1 MINTISLSDEDFEIN
16 KDLLRKDFYSQVN
29 KEKKDC
35 TVPKVIRVIHQ
46 EEFYSYLRQ
55 EKKTIKFWIRFELF
69 KQEEYPDYPFKSD
82 ISSEEEADELIKMF
96 EEPHNQIIS
105 KDINNL
111 EAFKTRNYYP
121 RPTFPD
127 MQFEERNQY
136 TQASYTSGT
145 IYEWNIDGMTEYNI
159 LTKLQEMTMVSTA
172 YKLNNRLPDHA
183 VAQTIV
189 AGFTGQLKGWW
200 DNYLTFDYR
209 NKHEVVKDE
218 DGQYIED
225 AVATLIYSI
234 SKHFIGDPAKIKDK
248 TADLLTNL
256 KCPKLH
262 DFRWYKEVFLTKVML
277 RSDCNQ
283 SFWKEK
289 FISGLPKLFSER
301 IRIKIRNKDNG
312 PILMITEGIKLCND
326 FKLKQQMKNEQKIY
340 KNEFGSFCSRF
351 SFTQKETMP
360 PLSKNQV
367 GSLAKIRSQQSNA
380 SNGAQFGVETK
391 KLQPLQANHSDDSAA
406 FLYSRVYFLLKLPDI
421 YHEKEAGNLKV
432 EANRSLRR

>member
-1 MINTISLSDEDFEIN
+1 MVKDNITVSIQPHKQINMV
-16 KDLLRKDFYSQVN
+16 KG
-29 KEKKDC
+29 
-35 TVPKVIRVIHQ
+35 
-46 EEFYSYLRQ
+46 
-55 EKKTIKFWIRFELF
+55 
-69 KQEEYPDYPFKSD
+69 D

-96 EEPHNQIIS
+96 EEPHNQIVLS
-105 KDINNL
+105 NINNL
-111 EAFKTRNYYP
+111 ETFKTRNYYP

-136 TQASYTSGT
+136 TQASYTNGT

-189 AGFTGQLKGWW
+189 AGFIGQLKGWW
-200 DNYLTFDYR
+200 DNYLTFEDRNGILKAYR
-209 NKHEVVKDE
+209 INEKNEVVKDE
-218 DGQYIED
+218 DGHDIED

-289 FISGLPKLFSER
+289 FISGLPRLFSER
-301 IRIKIRNKDNG
+301 IRIKIRERFNG
-312 PILMITEGIKLCND
+312 QISYDKLTYGEIISIVTAEGIKLCND
-326 FKLKQQMKNEQKIY
+326 FKLKQQMKNE
-340 KNEFGSFCSRF
+340 
-351 SFTQKETMP
+351 
-360 PLSKNQV
+360 
-367 GSLAKIRSQQSNA
+367 
-380 SNGAQFGVETK
+380 
-391 KLQPLQANHSDDSAA
+391 
-406 FLYSRVYFLLKLPDI
+406 
-421 YHEKEAGNLKV
+421 
-432 EANRSLRR
+432 